1 MVVVNGN
8 LCKQTGAV
16 RAAVVLGVELTVGNC
31 GRLKVCGEGEL
42 KGVLEVGINSAVAV
56 VKISLELNG
65 VGGVVLEVVLVG
77 VEADLDVCGI
87 NRSAVAIGLTD
98 IGVDLAEHYLAG
110 RVVDD
115 GDLDLRTVTKKS
127 RPDVT
132 ELVHRAL
139 LVGDRD
145 ILAVCRDLGA
155 GGILNEV
162 EGTEVADVVALHA
175 TDGTAGV
182 CVGKSLVENVD
193 SVVELILV
201 GLEVIEVEDGSN
213 SPIAVEC
220 KIRNAEVNDA
230 LICRIENH
238 EALYVHTVSKGLVE
252 ILLVCVA
259 ECDGNRHVSGRTC
272 ADGDV
277 HTVLGCARDRGDLY
291 LCAAEDVALLVNGG
305 IAVAGLVVADALGHN
320 VCGYV
325 VGKRSRAEVLNRKG
339 KGVNA
344 ALAGIVAE
352 LELGLV
358 HFLAVFICNDICVG
372 VCDVIEVCEACALLS
387 YCVGQTVSV
396 INDVCGGHHKLVDEC
411 GNLNRVVRDLGE
423 VLNHVLTDKSGNARD
438 IR

>member
-16 RAAVVLGVELTVGNC
+16 STAVILGVELTACNC
-31 GRLKVCGEGEL
+31 RSLKVCGEGEL
-42 KGVLEVGINSAVAV
+42 KGIFEVGINSAVAV
-56 VKISLELNG
+56 VKISLKLNG
-65 VGGVVLEVVLVG
+65 VGGVVLEVVLVC
-77 VEADLDVCGI
+77 VEADLDVCRI
-87 NRSAVAIGLTD
+87 DRSAVAVGLTD
-98 IGVDLAEHYLAG
+98 IGIDLAEHYLAG
-110 RVVDD
+110 RVVGN
-115 GDLDLRTVTKKS
+115 GDLYLRAVTKKS
-127 RPDVT
+127 RPDVA

-145 ILAVCRDLGA
+145 ILAVCRDLGS

-162 EGTEVADVVALHA
+162 EGSEIADVVALHA
-175 TDGTAGV
+175 TDRTARIS
-182 CVGKSLVENVD
+182 VGKSLVENVD
-193 SVVELILV
+193 RIVELILV
-201 GLEVIEVEDGSN
+201 GLEVIKVKDGSN

-220 KIRNAEVNDA
+220 EIGNAEVNDA
-230 LICRIENH
+230 LIRRVENH
-238 EALYVHTVSKGLVE
+238 EALYVHTVAEGFVE

-259 ECDGNRHVSGRTC
+259 ERDGNGHVCGRTC

-325 VGKRSRAEVLNRKG
+325 VGERGRAEVLNRKAEG
-339 KGVNA
+339 INA

-352 LELGLV
+352 LELGLI
-358 HFLAVFICNDICVG
+358 HFLAVLVCNDVCVG
-372 VCDVIEVCEACALLS
+372 ICDVIEVCEACALLS
-387 YCVGQTVSV
+387 YCVGQTVGV

-423 VLNHVLTDKSGNARD
+423 ILNHVLTDKCGNA
-438 IR
+438 